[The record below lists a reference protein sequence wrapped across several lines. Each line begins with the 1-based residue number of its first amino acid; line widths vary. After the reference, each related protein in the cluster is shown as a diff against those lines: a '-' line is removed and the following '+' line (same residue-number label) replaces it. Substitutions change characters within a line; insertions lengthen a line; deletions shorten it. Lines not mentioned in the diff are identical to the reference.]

1 MEKLPCYN
9 FAKLH
14 ENSSMEGNA
23 MKRLPSLLL
32 ALALC
37 AALPVCSALADSLK
51 SVTTYI
57 TNRVETWNILYTQDT
72 SVLKVLINLTDPLTT
87 YDASGKL
94 TPNAASSYQSS
105 ADGMTWTFHLRRGM
119 RWYDHTGAVRGS
131 VTAQDW
137 LVGLEWVLNFYKNY
151 GSNTSFPT
159 EFIVGAED
167 YYEYTAGL
175 QAEAARGLRASGVF
189 STMVG
194 IEAPDDY
201 TLVYHLTRP
210 VAAFPSIVSYNCFC
224 PLSQALADNQSE
236 QDWDDMWSCGPYIV
250 TDVDEDDSVTLAKSP
265 GYWNTAVS
273 RFDTLRFRKLN
284 NTSEAYELFL
294 NGEVDQ
300 ATLSPD
306 NVLAIYNDP
315 DNEYHDCLVETRPT
329 KYSYE
334 IHFCYAKKNADG
346 TYDTNWNRAV
356 ANESFRKA
364 LYYGMDMTDYLAG
377 NNPIHPLSGEN
388 YTSVVPGTIV
398 NSAGVDYTD
407 MVLEHLGLSYGTGSY
422 SRYNAELAL
431 QYKQQAMTALAAK
444 GVTFPVHA
452 AYYVRENNTTSLEQ
466 ANVLANVL
474 SSTLGSDFIVM
485 DVLTYQ
491 SNFSYEVRNRAL
503 ASFYTNG
510 WGLDYPDPGNY
521 LGTEVLDDDAA
532 YFSNAF
538 SLINRVDETES
549 PELIAAYREFSR
561 LVAEADA
568 IIDND
573 ARMEAF
579 AVAEAY
585 LIDHAL
591 VIPAYLQTSWELTRV
606 NSLSTS
612 SVGFGSANYR
622 WVDILSSDTPYT
634 QEQMQQEIQARQE
647 ERQVLL
653 VRAAAIEQEAFRGI
667 GAKTVELADSCRSVG
682 PLAFADCAQLRKVII
697 PAAVRTIHDSAF
709 DGCADFTIYCTPGSA
724 ADGLAA
730 RKGFSVVYIL
740 PIEE

>member
-1 MEKLPCYN
+1 
-9 FAKLH
+9 
-14 ENSSMEGNA
+14 
-23 MKRLPSLLL
+23 MKRLTSLLL

-37 AALPVCSALADSLK
+37 AALPVCSALADGLE

-57 TNRVETWNILYTQDT
+57 TNRVETWNILYTQASDD
-72 SVLKVLINLTDPLTT
+72 LKVLINLTDPLTT

-94 TPNAASSYQSS
+94 TPNAARSYQSS
-105 ADGMTWTFHLRRGM
+105 ADGKTWTFHLRRGM
-119 RWYDHTGAVRGS
+119 RWYDHTGTVRGS

-137 LVGLEWVLNFYKNY
+137 LTALEWVLNFHKNY
-151 GSNTSFPT
+151 GSNTAFPQA
-159 EFIVGAED
+159 FIVGAED
-167 YYEYTAGL
+167 YYAYTEGL
-175 QAEAARGLRASGVF
+175 NAEEARGMRASGVF
-189 STMVG
+189 SAMVG

-201 TLVYHLTRP
+201 TLVYHLTKP
-210 VAAFPSIVSYNCFC
+210 MAAFPSIAAYTPFC
-224 PLSQALADNQSE
+224 PLSQALADSLDGL
-236 QDWDDMWSCGPYIV
+236 DWDDMWSCGPYIV
-250 TDVDEDDSVTLAKSP
+250 TDVDEDGSVTLAKSP

-284 NTSEAYELFL
+284 NAAEAYELFL

-300 ATLSPD
+300 ATLGADS
-306 NVLAIYNDP
+306 VLAIYNDP
-315 DNEYHDCLVETRPT
+315 DNEYRDRLVETRPT

-334 IHFCYAKKNADG
+334 IHFCYAKNNADG
-346 TYDTNWNRAV
+346 TPDTNWNRAV

-364 LYYGMDMTDYLAG
+364 LYYGMDMTDYLAD

-388 YTSVVPGTIV
+388 YTSVAPGTIV
-398 NSAGVDYTD
+398 NSVGVDYTD
-407 MVLEHLGLSYGTGSY
+407 MVLENLGLSYGTGNY
-422 SRYNAELAL
+422 SRYNAERAL

-452 AYYVRENNTTSLEQ
+452 AYYVMQGNAPALAK
-466 ANVLANVL
+466 ANILADVL
-474 SSTLGSDFIVM
+474 SGTLGSDFIVL

-491 SNFSYEVRNRAL
+491 SSFAREVRNPAR
-503 ASFYTNG
+503 ASFYING

-521 LGTEVLDDDAA
+521 LGTEILDGDAA
-532 YFSNAF
+532 YYSNAY
-538 SLINRVDETES
+538 SLIDRVDETES

-606 NSLSTS
+606 NSLSMS

-634 QEQMQQEIQARQE
+634 QEQMRQEIQSQQADE
-647 ERQVLL
+647 QVLL
-653 VRAAAIEQEAFRGI
+653 VRAATIEQEAFRNI
-667 GAKTVELADSCRSVG
+667 GAKTVEIADSCRSIG
-682 PLAFADCAQLRKVII
+682 PLAFADCSRLRKVII
-697 PAAVRTIHDSAF
+697 PATVQTIDNSAF
-709 DGCADFTIYCTPGSA
+709 DGCDGLTIYCAPGSA
-724 ADGLAA
+724 ADDLAA
-730 RKGFSVVYIL
+730 RKDFSVVYVL